1 MKIIIE
7 QIAVANNGKNE
18 MTVTAG
24 AFDDTHVI
32 AEKTFNLSL
41 TGIATVADIHTAVE
55 TAILNYATVKGWTL
69 QASDILWP

>member
-7 QIAVANNGKNE
+7 QIAVASNGKNE
-18 MTVTAG
+18 MTVTVG

-41 TGIATVADIHTAVE
+41 AGIVTSADIHTAVE
-55 TAILNYATVKGWTL
+55 TFILNFANAKGWTL